1 MTTLEIIVI
10 TMSFSMVIGAY
21 LGYTFSVLTEQ
32 VMVRKKKRGRND
44 YGKK

>member
-21 LGYTFSVLTEQ
+21 IGYTYGILTDKIINRVE
-32 VMVRKKKRGRND
+32 KKGMNR
-44 YGKK
+44 YAGK